1 MPVFKGSG
9 EITSLAHSDGYF
21 EIPAEVESVEAGTV
35 VEVTL
40 F

>member
-1 MPVFKGSG
+1 MPAFKGSG
-9 EITSLAHSDGYF
+9 EITSLSHADGF
-21 EIPAEVESVEAGTV
+21 IKIPPDQSMVDEGET